1 MSIVK
6 PTIIVKIALTGGIA
20 SGKTLVSDCFAH
32 LGLAIIDMDVLSR
45 EVVKPNTTGLNAL
58 VAEFSK
64 NILDA
69 QGCLDRKVLKEILFS
84 NSNNK
89 KKIEAILHPE
99 IIAKMDKAIANIKQD
114 LVIVVV
120 PLLFEKNL
128 THLFDKFIV
137 VDCDFEI
144 QIKRLMERDDL
155 NLQQAKNILKQQI
168 SKTERLAF
176 AKKHQAFL
184 IENNSNKEI
193 IKTQVQSIVNLLT
206 T

>member
-1 MSIVK
+1 MSIDK
-6 PTIIVKIALTGGIA
+6 HTIIVKIALTGGIA
-20 SGKTLVSDCFAH
+20 SGKTLVSDYFAH
-32 LGLAIIDMDVLSR
+32 LGLAVIDMDVLSR

-64 NILDA
+64 NILDEH
-69 QGCLDRKVLKEILFS
+69 GCLNRKVLKEILFS
-84 NSNNK
+84 NNDNK
-89 KKIEAILHPE
+89 KKIEAILHPK
-99 IIAKMDKAIANIKQD
+99 IIAKMDETITNIKQD

-137 VDCDFEI
+137 VDCKSEI
-144 QIKRLMERDDL
+144 QIKRLMKRDNL

-184 IENNSNKEI
+184 IENNTDKKI
-193 IKTQVQSIVNLLT
+193 IKTQVQSIVNILT